1 MAEPFR
7 KRLASKRLVRTL
19 LIVGLD
25 LERSSRL
32 LTGPVRERLAV
43 DEMGDLVSGV
53 VAPWVAHDALHLI
66 VTNPVTG
73 TVSFSFWHGYPRDL
87 AYAEMRNAYLGDDP
101 VSPHVLAA
109 RHMSVGVLNALAP
122 DDLQARAIL
131 RAHRIGSELRL
142 MLRDARAV
150 WGILCLFREEGGRRF
165 TSKEAEQLCRLTP
178 ALIAALRGYVTA
190 TPMPL
195 LTQHPPA
202 GVILFDANHEM
213 QGISAQAETWLA
225 ALRASEWLSCPQW
238 AAMALASEAAQGN
251 PQLCV
256 PAAHTGCWVTMHA
269 QPLGPGG
276 DVAVLVQAAAG
287 ELLLP
292 ALATWYGITPRE
304 QAVLNQ
310 LRIGL
315 APKQIARR
323 LRLSTHTVNDYLK
336 ALYHKLGVSG
346 RDELIAAVG

>member
-1 MAEPFR
+1 MI
-7 KRLASKRLVRTL
+7 RTL

-25 LERSSRL
+25 LERSCRP
-32 LTGPVRERLAV
+32 LTGPVRERLAA

-73 TVSFSFWHGYPRDL
+73 TVSFGFWHGYPRDL

-101 VSPHVLAA
+101 LSPQVLAA

-142 MLRDARAV
+142 MLRDTRAV
-150 WGILCLFREEGGRRF
+150 WGILCLFRGEGGCRF
-165 TSKEAEQLCRLTP
+165 NSEEAEKLRWLTP

-195 LTQHPPA
+195 LTQCLPA

-213 QGISAQAETWLA
+213 QGVSAQAEAWLA
-225 ALRASEWLSCPQW
+225 ALHASEWLSCPQW
-238 AAMALASEAAQGN
+238 APLRWPAKRCTVARSSACRPHTPGAGSPCTPNRWARAVPSRCSCRPPPVSYCCPHSPPGMASPRASGLYSTSSVSAWHPSRSLVGCACPRTPSTTTSRCYTRSSASAAETN
-251 PQLCV
+251 SS
-256 PAAHTGCWVTMHA
+256 
-269 QPLGPGG
+269 QP
-276 DVAVLVQAAAG
+276 
-287 ELLLP
+287 
-292 ALATWYGITPRE
+292 
-304 QAVLNQ
+304 
-310 LRIGL
+310 
-315 APKQIARR
+315 
-323 LRLSTHTVNDYLK
+323 
-336 ALYHKLGVSG
+336 
-346 RDELIAAVG
+346 